1 MNNIGG
7 LLAHGNPMMDIGMGL
22 LSASGPSAQPV
33 SFGQAIGQAGQFAS
47 QRDQARM
54 QNEFMRDR
62 LRQQQEQQRAQ
73 TKLQGLLTSPEL
85 ETPQGQQEM
94 LGLLA
99 QVAPDQVAGGLL
111 GQYFPQ
117 ADRAE
122 PAGIREFR
130 TLYPDLDPGTPEG
143 REAYF
148 AYQKQINPGADLD
161 QLVTMTTLELN
172 RMKMDQER
180 TRAENERMTRDQQR
194 RGAQLDI
201 NKNLKYIEEAAMLN
215 DKLAPTF
222 LAAGNLG
229 VDLRAKA
236 KLAMT
241 EVKEMVTGIRD
252 DEAMQVIEDF
262 NRYKKLTSELII
274 QGMGRVAGE
283 GMGTATN
290 QRMQLLSDS
299 MAGVGNTPG
308 SNKLIFADTM
318 EGLLD
323 VAEIEGLSVSDQS
336 KYRELLNTL
345 RSPTSN
351 IPTGSSMP
359 LPQGVQ
365 SIRRID

>member
-1 MNNIGG
+1 MNNMGG
-7 LLAHGNPMMDIGMGL
+7 LLAHGNPIMDIGMGL

-62 LRQQQEQQRAQ
+62 LRQQQAQQQAT
-73 TKLQGLLTSPEL
+73 TKLQSLLTSPEL
-85 ETPQGQQEM
+85 QTPQGQQEM

-122 PAGIREFR
+122 PADIREFR
-130 TLYPDLDPGTPEG
+130 TFFPDVDPGTAEG
-143 REAYF
+143 REAYLKF
-148 AYQKQINPGADLD
+148 QQQKNPGADLD
-161 QLVTMTTLELN
+161 QLVTMTNLELN
-172 RMKMDQER
+172 RMKMMQEADRIQNEQR
-180 TRAENERMTRDQQR
+180 TREQQR
-194 RGAQLDI
+194 AGAQLDI

-229 VDLRAKA
+229 VDLRSKGALLLSEAKDLFGA
-236 KLAMT
+236 DTT
-241 EVKEMVTGIRD
+241 EARQIV
-252 DEAMQVIEDF
+252 EDF

-308 SNKLIFADTM
+308 SNKLIFADSI

-323 VAEIEGLSVSDQS
+323 VAEIEGLSVSDQK
-336 KYRELLNTL
+336 KYRELLNSL
-345 RSPTSN
+345 RSPTAN

-359 LPQGVQ
+359 LPEGVQ